1 MELDVKQLLQLPKM
15 AVIALINDH
24 DKVIHITH
32 SSCVIESLGKL
43 IRQLKDKTHSSMN
56 LIIDR
61 DKLRFIVLE
70 DVQNIDALRVRTR
83 YWIDQYVAKG
93 YGLYSKINT
102 VKYRLRV
109 EYDEDGYV
117 IVKAVNTRN
126 KGYVIGVFRNLGLA
140 NQWINNTY
148 KDKEYIIP
156 QYATNELTK
165 TYFDKYEIPRLG
177 NRGTHA

>member
-15 AVIALINDH
+15 AVIALINDQ
-24 DKVIHITH
+24 DKVVHITH
-32 SSCVIESLGKL
+32 SSCVVESLGKL
-43 IRQLKDKTHSSMN
+43 IRQLKDKTHNNLN

-61 DKLRFIVLE
+61 EKLRFVVLE
-70 DVQNIDALRVRTR
+70 EIQNIDALGVKTR
-83 YWIDQYVAKG
+83 YWVDQYVAKG
-93 YGLYSKINT
+93 YGLYGKINA

-109 EYDEDGYV
+109 EYDDYARV

-140 NQWINNTY
+140 NQWIENTF

-156 QYATNELTK
+156 QYANNELTK
-165 TYFDKYEIPRLG
+165 SYLKQYEIQRLG
-177 NRGTHA
+177 SYT